1 MTDGIVSAV
10 RQSRAEGLQ
19 TTWAIQTNAP
29 ISPGNSGGPL
39 VDAGGRLVGINTFI
53 MLKGQN
59 VNGSIHVRE
68 LLTVLQQND
77 IPYRKA
83 APGFAGVLLV
93 VLAVAAA
100 LGVCAALLLRLRRRG
115 AASGKPMRE
124 KAVPLPVFL
133 AGGGRMDR
141 LRATRAVRELAQRLA
156 SMPEVSRALHPEN
169 ILVRSGTPGAG
180 YAPSAVCTPQ
190 APRRKKRG
198 WKIALAVGLPLV
210 LLGGGFLG
218 YSLYAWNEI
227 ETAQAYEQYTQAYEW
242 YERAPWLW
250 ELDEQRGQY
259 TAAWVLVERRE
270 LSEAAQA
277 FRELGDYADSG
288 ELAEKCNTYIR
299 AQTVG
304 SPFTKYKLY
313 NNLGGFLDSSR
324 QAQAQI
330 PEIYDTALEH
340 YGENRFS
347 AAMEWLEIIPDYEN
361 YEDAF
366 VYVEACKAHTVLS
379 ENYYK
384 MTREV
389 QNALEMLE
397 WSDQYIDVEPI
408 CMDRYLID
416 YFLDGTWVAVDGDV
430 FEYAMENNE
439 FDFWYRYVPS
449 GKYNFESDG
458 MYYAS
463 SGTRFAA
470 WDYISYNEIVITFES
485 DGRSYHYYRQ

>member
-1 MTDGIVSAV
+1 MLKQVEIFTDGSCLGNPGPGGYGAIMRYRQHEKTFSAGYRLTTNNRMELMAAIVALEALKEHCEVVLSTDSQYV
-10 RQSRAEGLQ
+10 RQ
-19 TTWAIQTNAP
+19 
-29 ISPGNSGGPL
+29 
-39 VDAGGRLVGINTFI
+39 GIT
-53 MLKGQN
+53 QW
-59 VNGSIHVRE
+59 IH
-68 LLTVLQQND
+68 NW
-77 IPYRKA
+77 
-83 APGFAGVLLV
+83 
-93 VLAVAAA
+93 
-100 LGVCAALLLRLRRRG
+100 
-115 AASGKPMRE
+115 
-124 KAVPLPVFL
+124 
-133 AGGGRMDR
+133 
-141 LRATRAVRELAQRLA
+141 
-156 SMPEVSRALHPEN
+156 
-169 ILVRSGTPGAG
+169 
-180 YAPSAVCTPQ
+180 
-190 APRRKKRG
+190 KKRG

>member
-1 MTDGIVSAV
+1 MSCSVSAPASDRLATRFFTEPPHSRR
-10 RQSRAEGLQ
+10 RQCLHRSCRRRSARPCRKLRR
-19 TTWAIQTNAP
+19 
-29 ISPGNSGGPL
+29 L
-39 VDAGGRLVGINTFI
+39 GRLPP
-53 MLKGQN
+53 Q
-59 VNGSIHVRE
+59 GS
-68 LLTVLQQND
+68 
-77 IPYRKA
+77 
-83 APGFAGVLLV
+83 G
-93 VLAVAAA
+93 
-100 LGVCAALLLRLRRRG
+100 
-115 AASGKPMRE
+115 
-124 KAVPLPVFL
+124 
-133 AGGGRMDR
+133 
-141 LRATRAVRELAQRLA
+141 
-156 SMPEVSRALHPEN
+156 
-169 ILVRSGTPGAG
+169 GTPGAG

-259 TAAWVLVERRE
+259 TAAWVLVERGE

-347 AAMEWLEIIPDYEN
+347 AAMEWLEIIPDYETTKTLLFMWKRVRRTLF
-361 YEDAF
+361 YL
-366 VYVEACKAHTVLS
+366 KTITV
-379 ENYYK
+379 K
-384 MTREV
+384 KQGCR
-389 QNALEMLE
+389 
-397 WSDQYIDVEPI
+397 I
-408 CMDRYLID
+408 
-416 YFLDGTWVAVDGDV
+416 FL
-430 FEYAMENNE
+430 
-439 FDFWYRYVPS
+439 
-449 GKYNFESDG
+449 K
-458 MYYAS
+458 
-463 SGTRFAA
+463 
-470 WDYISYNEIVITFES
+470 
-485 DGRSYHYYRQ
+485 